1 MRLLLLEDDRRLRSA
16 YANRLKAD
24 GDDVD
29 EVGTLAAAQRALA
42 LVAYDCL
49 VLDRLVPDGD
59 AVSLVREIDEKSDRP
74 PVLLISALGDVA
86 ERVGALTIGADDY
99 LVKPIHL
106 DELALRVRRLI
117 QAAPSSSGLVD
128 LGRVHLDRHL
138 RNVTRDGTRVHLTP
152 TQFKVLE
159 HLAVNVGSVVTT
171 DELFDRCWDAHAGF
185 SRNIVHFHI
194 WNLRKVFG
202 DCLRIS
208 STRGEGYSLVVAER

>member
-1 MRLLLLEDDRRLRSA
+1 MRLLLLEDDQRLRAAYARRLE
-16 YANRLKAD
+16 AD
-24 GDDVD
+24 GGDVD

-42 LVAYDCL
+42 LAPFDCL

-59 AVSLVREIDEKSDRP
+59 AVSLVREIDEWSDRP

-117 QAAPSSSGLVD
+117 QAAPRSSGVVD
-128 LGRVHLDRHL
+128 LGRVRLDRHL
-138 RNVTRDGTRVHLTP
+138 RNVTRDGTWVHLTP

-159 HLAVNVGSVVTT
+159 QLAVNVGSVVTT
-171 DELFDRCWDAHAGF
+171 EELFDRCWDAHAGF
-185 SRNIVHFHI
+185 KRSIVHPHI
-194 WNLRKVFG
+194 WKLRKVFD
-202 DCLRIS
+202 DCLRINS
-208 STRGEGYSLVVAER
+208 SRGRGYSLVVADR